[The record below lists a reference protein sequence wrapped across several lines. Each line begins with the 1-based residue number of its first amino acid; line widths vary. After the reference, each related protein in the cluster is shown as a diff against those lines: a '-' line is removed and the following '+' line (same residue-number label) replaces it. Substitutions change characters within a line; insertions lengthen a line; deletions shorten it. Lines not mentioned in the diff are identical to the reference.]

1 VSVDVETEADRYG
14 ALIRS
19 LTGPIEPPVIDVVQL
34 GLGTDGHTASLVPG
48 DPVLGVVDRPV
59 AVTGEYRGHR
69 RMTLTAPVLSAARSI
84 IWMVAG
90 SDKADAVERLLASDP
105 TIPASLVHA
114 ASSTILVDRSA
125 APPNA

>member
-1 VSVDVETEADRYG
+1 M
-14 ALIRS
+14 
-19 LTGPIEPPVIDVVQL
+19 VQL
-34 GLGTDGHTASLVPG
+34 GLGADGHTASLVPG

-59 AVTGEYRGHR
+59 AVTGEYRGRR
-69 RMTLTAPVLSAARSI
+69 RMTLTAPVLSAASSV

-90 SDKADAVERLLASDP
+90 ADKADAVERLLGSDP

-114 ASSTILVDRSA
+114 ASSTLLVDQAA